1 MEAAGGGKGGGGKKR
16 SRGGSG
22 RGVWNIESRR
32 GLCSAGLR
40 PEGGA
45 AQRLRK
51 KGGGGSSAG
60 RGRELPARR
69 RGRGRPPR
77 TVASRCRRPA
87 RLLPAAQSASSE
99 ASAGGGEGA
108 AAARVL
114 ARCLP
119 GGGARAAGARR
130 ARAVPARSRALSP
143 RLPSPG
149 GRTRPPARGQDKE
162 RGGDP
167 AGWPLTPLAA
177 EPVPE
182 KAGARAPSRGAA
194 VPRGGFRPEP
204 ASGARLPIGL
214 PAPAGW
220 GQGHPRGWPHLLSL
234 HTGQRSPR
242 GPHAWARARGA
253 WTRAPRCPGR
263 LETNGCRWRSQ
274 ARRRRKAA
282 SCPPCELKGQDG
294 VLGIEGG
301 KKDFETRWLAS
312 ASPWPSAFQRGR
324 SFGCFE
330 NLKIQNNYWDV
341 PFKIFLREEGPC
353 KEGSY
358 LMLCWMPFWRAC

>member
-1 MEAAGGGKGGGGKKR
+1 MQCRAPAGGWRRPAPSEKR
-16 SRGGSG
+16 
-22 RGVWNIESRR
+22 
-32 GLCSAGLR
+32 
-40 PEGGA
+40 
-45 AQRLRK
+45 
-51 KGGGGSSAG
+51 GGGGSSAG

-177 EPVPE
+177 EPVYRRRQGRGRRLAGPLCRGVASGLSPPPE
-182 KAGARAPSRGAA
+182 RGCPLDYPPPQAGARVIPGAGRISSPYTRASVVHGAPTPGQGPGSRGRESPAA
-194 VPRGGFRPEP
+194 LEDWRLMGVVDEARHAGG
-204 ASGARLPIGL
+204 GKLPL
-214 PAPAGW
+214 
-220 GQGHPRGWPHLLSL
+220 
-234 HTGQRSPR
+234 
-242 GPHAWARARGA
+242 
-253 WTRAPRCPGR
+253 APRV
-263 LETNGCRWRSQ
+263 S
-274 ARRRRKAA
+274 
-282 SCPPCELKGQDG
+282 
-294 VLGIEGG
+294 
-301 KKDFETRWLAS
+301 
-312 ASPWPSAFQRGR
+312 
-324 SFGCFE
+324 
-330 NLKIQNNYWDV
+330 
-341 PFKIFLREEGPC
+341 
-353 KEGSY
+353 
-358 LMLCWMPFWRAC
+358 